1 MDRSIKRKKTK
12 KQIIKNSKQEE
23 VISPRDLAHNEP
35 HPDTLVPHSVDNQ
48 FLKSSQ
54 CPASFK
60 SGAYL
65 FSRIVLI
72 KNNCYLTVLQE
83 N

>member
-35 HPDTLVPHSVDNQ
+35 HPDTLVPHSVDN
-48 FLKSSQ
+48 
-54 CPASFK
+54 
-60 SGAYL
+60 
-65 FSRIVLI
+65 
-72 KNNCYLTVLQE
+72 
-83 N
+83 